1 MDIDYSAYLPE
12 PTPLRQA
19 AIVEFT
25 WGPQHFRI
33 LCVAADVRTEPW
45 ETGEAVDWLHFKGI
59 QFFDKLPNE
68 SDSVSV
74 TTYMVPARYVT
85 RFDDGPAFRVQQGK
99 KTVDIGVFP
108 PQHESPAGSI
118 GVEALR
124 QRVAERLTAER
135 N

>member
-12 PTPLRQA
+12 PTPLRQS

-25 WGPQHFRI
+25 CGSQHFQ
-33 LCVAADVRTEPW
+33 LACTAADVRAEPW
-45 ETGEAVDWLHFKGI
+45 ETGETIDWLHFKGLQI
-59 QFFDKLPNE
+59 LNRLPNE
-68 SDSVSV
+68 SESASV

-85 RFDDGPAFRVQQGK
+85 RFDDGPLFRVGLGK

-108 PQHESPAGSI
+108 PDYETPAGSI
-118 GVEALR
+118 GVDALR
-124 QRVAERLTAER
+124 HRVAERLTVER